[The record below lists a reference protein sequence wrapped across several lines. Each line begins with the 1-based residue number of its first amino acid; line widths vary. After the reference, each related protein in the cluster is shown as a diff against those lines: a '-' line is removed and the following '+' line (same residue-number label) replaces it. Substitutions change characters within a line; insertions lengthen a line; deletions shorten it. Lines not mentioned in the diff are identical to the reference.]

1 MNLDFLAPT
10 SRRAYDIAQ
19 TAMQDLES
27 LLTRWQ
33 SAGVLD
39 AETAARIRAH
49 EAKTA
54 AQTSTQPVA
63 SPVAAASNSTPA
75 SLKWLVVTGLIL
87 GAILLAC
94 GVVLFVN
101 AHWDQLGPGGRFLLV
116 LSMVA
121 VFHVAGGLTRTQ
133 FESFSTAMHAVG
145 TIATGAAIAL
155 VGQIFNIQEHW
166 PAAVLLWA
174 VSAAAGWALLRDQ
187 AQQTLALLLWPSWIF
202 CELEFRMDGHIGEPV
217 YLGRLFFLWG
227 ILYLTFFAQ
236 SRRRVVWGILLAVS
250 AINVV
255 TGIVLMLSNW
265 VSWSSAQSFI
275 PFSTRI
281 WAWIAIAAVPLIVAA
296 FHGHKGLI
304 PIAVS
309 IAFVIALPWCYHG
322 KTYTYNYGG
331 VNYSHT
337 YATPNL
343 MAHLLVA
350 AFAVFFCWWGVQL
363 ISRALVNLGILGF
376 AASVLWFYW
385 SDLFSK
391 LDRSLGLIGLGV
403 LFLAGG
409 WALEKIRRRILARM
423 ASSSLQPAAAVGG
436 AL

>member
-1 MNLDFLAPT
+1 MNMKVSIVAHAF
-10 SRRAYDIAQ
+10 RGAYDVAQ
-19 TAMQDLES
+19 TAMQDLEL

-54 AQTSTQPVA
+54 TQSSVQPA
-63 SPVAAASNSTPA
+63 APTAASAATPA

-121 VFHVAGGLTRTQ
+121 VFHVAGGLTRSQ

-145 TIATGAAIAL
+145 TISTGAAIAL
-155 VGQIFNIQEHW
+155 VGQIFHIQEHW

-174 VSAAAGWALLRDQ
+174 VAAFAGWAILRDQ
-187 AQQTLALLLWPSWIF
+187 AQQTLALLLLPAWMF

-217 YLGRLFFLWG
+217 YMGRLFFLWG
-227 ILYLTFFAQ
+227 VLYLTFFAH
-236 SRRRVVWGILLAVS
+236 SRRRAVWGILFAVS
-250 AINVV
+250 TINVV
-255 TGIVLMLSNW
+255 TGVALMLSNW
-265 VSWSSAQSFI
+265 ESWSSAQSFI
-275 PFSTRI
+275 PFSTRV

-296 FHGHKGLI
+296 FHGHKGLV

-309 IAFVIALPWCYHG
+309 IAFVIALPWSYR
-322 KTYTYNYGG
+322 TITESYNYPNGQHWS
-331 VNYSHT
+331 YT
-337 YATPNL
+337 RTDPNL
-343 MAHLLVA
+343 IAHLLVA

-363 ISRALVNLGILGF
+363 VSRALVNLGILGF

-385 SDLFSK
+385 SDLYSK
-391 LDRSLGLIGLGV
+391 FDRSLGLIGLGI

-409 WALEKIRRRILARM
+409 WALEKIRRRILTRM
-423 ASSSLQPAAAVGG
+423 AARPLQPAAAGG
-436 AL
+436 TQ